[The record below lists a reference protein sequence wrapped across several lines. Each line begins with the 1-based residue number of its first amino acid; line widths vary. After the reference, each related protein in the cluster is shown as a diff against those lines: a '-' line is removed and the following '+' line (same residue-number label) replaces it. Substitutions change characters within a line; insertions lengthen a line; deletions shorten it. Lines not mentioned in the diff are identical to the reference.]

1 MTALNALL
9 YVPALYWIAVSFVA
23 CRHRLLKTPKDR
35 GTSNRPAISILKPA
49 QSAQE
54 NFAENLRSHAAQQYP
69 EFEILVGIHGSD
81 QVASRAIE
89 QVRSEFPK
97 LRIEAITCDEAS
109 PGSNPKVAV
118 LERLAE
124 HASQA
129 VWVVSDADIEVPAGY
144 LDGLQD
150 SLAKPGVGLVTCLF
164 HARPSRGLPS
174 LLEALWINSEFMGQI
189 LLARAVQS
197 MKFAIGATVAFHRD
211 TLDKIGGFRTLRN
224 YIGDDYVLGEEIDR
238 AGYRVSLCSIP
249 VTTHLPNYSFRRLWR
264 HQLRWSRTIRSQRPG
279 GHVGL
284 VVTNATVWAVAA
296 AILASSDALTV
307 SATIICARVLAQIF
321 MPATASTTSFL
332 QHLLLFPLLDLL
344 AFSIWLA
351 SFFSNEV
358 TWAGKKYRL
367 GPKGKILS

>member
-1 MTALNALL
+1 MTALDALL

-23 CRHRLLKTPKDR
+23 FRHRFLETPKNR
-35 GTSNRPAISILKPA
+35 ETGNRPAISILKPA

-54 NFAENLRSHAAQQYP
+54 NFAKNLRSHAAQRYP
-69 EFEILVGIHGSD
+69 DFEILVGVYGSD
-81 QVASRAIE
+81 QVASRAIK

-124 HASQA
+124 HASHT

-150 SLAKPGVGLVTCLF
+150 SLAEPGVGLVTCLF

-174 LLEALWINSEFMGQI
+174 LLEALWINSDFIGQI
-189 LLARAVQS
+189 LLARAIQG
-197 MKFAIGATVAFHRD
+197 MKFAMGATVAFHRD
-211 TLDKIGGFRTLRN
+211 TLDKIGGFRSLRN
-224 YIGDDYVLGEEIDR
+224 YIGDDYVLGEKIDR

-249 VTTHLPNYSFRRLWR
+249 VTTHLPNYSFGQLWR

-284 VVTNATVWAVAA
+284 VVTNATVWTVAA

-321 MPATASTTSFL
+321 MPATVGTTSFL
-332 QHLLLFPLLDLL
+332 QHLLLLPLLDLL
-344 AFSIWLA
+344 AFSVWLA
-351 SFFSNEV
+351 SFFGNEV
-358 TWAGKKYRL
+358 SWAGKKYRL
-367 GPKGKILS
+367 GPNGKILS